1 MKKDNPSNELK
12 CHSRL
17 RSGIQAK
24 LVFAVRW
31 REFSLRQIKTGQNRQ
46 MKQSKKQSKKEGNR
60 HEGLL

>member
-17 RSGIQAK
+17 RWGIQAK

-31 REFSLRQIKTGQNRQ
+31 REFSLRQRKPDKTD
-46 MKQSKKQSKKEGNR
+46 K
-60 HEGLL
+60 